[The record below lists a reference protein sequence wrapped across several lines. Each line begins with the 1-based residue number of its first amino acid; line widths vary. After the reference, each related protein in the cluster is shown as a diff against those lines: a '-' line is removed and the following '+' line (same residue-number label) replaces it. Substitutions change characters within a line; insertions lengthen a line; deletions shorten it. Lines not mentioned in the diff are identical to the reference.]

1 MGSIRILGKW
11 INGLPMGCEF
21 CIEGDKTVIFVTG
34 SCHDNCFYCPISSDR
49 RGGDAFYV
57 DEERIDSIDELL
69 TYIEIVGGRGAS
81 LTGGDPLIEIDKTI
95 NIIKSLKSYF
105 GEKFHIHLYT
115 SGRYADLGALKSL
128 ERVGLDEIRFHP
140 IDKKYWERIRL
151 AKQYTSMSVG
161 AEIPVIPS
169 QEKYIKE
176 LIMFLEKIN
185 ADFINLNELEISE
198 TNKEAL
204 LLRGF
209 RIGGDGVSIIGS
221 RETALKILRW
231 SKENNV
237 RIKVHF
243 CPAKLKDAIQTLRR
257 LRRISERIKAP
268 HQHVTRDGLLTWIE
282 VETGSRDPWIE
293 DILDERYDYAYR
305 EGVYYIEPSIDKATL
320 RNIKKK
326 YRVRLFERSPI
337 VLSKV
342 SRSNIIENIY
352 EL

>member
-1 MGSIRILGKW
+1 M
-11 INGLPMGCEF
+11 
-21 CIEGDKTVIFVTG
+21 
-34 SCHDNCFYCPISSDR
+34 
-49 RGGDAFYV
+49 
-57 DEERIDSIDELL
+57 
-69 TYIEIVGGRGAS
+69 
-81 LTGGDPLIEIDKTI
+81 
-95 NIIKSLKSYF
+95 
-105 GEKFHIHLYT
+105 
-115 SGRYADLGALKSL
+115 
-128 ERVGLDEIRFHP
+128 
-140 IDKKYWERIRL
+140 
-151 AKQYTSMSVG
+151 
-161 AEIPVIPS
+161 
-169 QEKYIKE
+169 
-176 LIMFLEKIN
+176 
-185 ADFINLNELEISE
+185 
-198 TNKEAL
+198 
-204 LLRGF
+204 
-209 RIGGDGVSIIGS
+209 
-221 RETALKILRW
+221 
-231 SKENNV
+231 